1 MASEWLKDVEAH
13 TAPRLIKQADAPR
26 ILWGDDEA
34 GYVNDIINLHSKE
47 LVLATICMPPGGFYR
62 ASEKHKPIYDATGC
76 FYVLQ
81 GDYTVQLPDTGEVR
95 TMTAGQLLILRG
107 PLLHYGYN
115 FGDCETRVL
124 EMISP
129 VPGANAAAIDVKR
142 RPLPN
147 PVRGVLRDALA
158 DFPASGRSAAYQL
171 EVTCRKSALNAVIGI
186 RTPIRLQI
194 FNSSERISTAAFSLL
209 AGQRSEPLCFSRE
222 TAIYLEQGV
231 LNVRDLADGK
241 WTEVTA
247 GDTYFAPADAKWEIF
262 NHGGVTTGGIMTFA
276 GNLADQIA

>member
-13 TAPRLIKQADAPR
+13 SAPRLIKQADAPR

-62 ASEKHKPIYDATGC
+62 ASQTHKPIYDATGC
-76 FYVLQ
+76 FYVMQ

-95 TMTAGQLLILRG
+95 TMTTGQVLILRG

-129 VPGANAAAIDVKR
+129 VPGGNAEVKR
-142 RPLPN
+142 RPLPD
-147 PVRGVLRDALA
+147 PVRGVMREALA
-158 DFPASGRSAAYQL
+158 DFPVSGRTASWQL
-171 EVTCRKSALNAVIGI
+171 EVTARESALNAVIGV

-194 FNSSERISTAAFSLL
+194 FNSSDRLSTAAFDLL
-209 AGQRSEPLCFSRE
+209 AGQRGEAFCFSRE
-222 TAIYLEQGV
+222 SAIYLERGV

-241 WTEVTA
+241 WSEVMA
-247 GDTYFAPADAKWEIF
+247 GDTYFAPAGAKWEIF
-262 NHGGVTTGGIMTFA
+262 NHGGITTGGIIAFA
-276 GNLADQIA
+276 GSLADQIA

>member
-1 MASEWLKDVEAH
+1 MASEWLKDVETH

-95 TMTAGQLLILRG
+95 TMTPGQVLVLRG

-129 VPGANAAAIDVKR
+129 VPGASDVKR

-147 PVRGVLRDALA
+147 PARGVMKEALA
-158 DFPASGRSAAYQL
+158 DFPASGRKASYQL
-171 EVTCRKSALNAVIGI
+171 EVTARESALNAVMGI
-186 RTPIRLQI
+186 HTPIRLQI
-194 FNSSERISTAAFSLL
+194 FNSSDRLSSAAFNLL
-209 AGQRSEPLCFSRE
+209 AGQRSDPLCFSRE
-222 TAIYLEQGV
+222 SAIYLERGV

-241 WTEVTA
+241 WFEIRPE
-247 GDTYFAPADAKWEIF
+247 DTYFAPAGAKWEIF
-262 NHGGVTTGGIMTFA
+262 NHGGVTTGGVIAFA
-276 GNLADQIA
+276 GNLTEQIS